1 MIPLISLI
9 LRIAS
14 GEKLEPATRQNTAY
28 WLSALAMVPLSMIG
42 YVSLAGWLDSFSWS
56 PFDNV
61 VSLILFIVV
70 FCLVLL
76 GAMFSLARI
85 CRNHPGFLIL
95 LSIGAWGGAAFL
107 MWRDV

>member
-42 YVSLAGWLDSFSWS
+42 YVE
-56 PFDNV
+56 
-61 VSLILFIVV
+61 
-70 FCLVLL
+70 
-76 GAMFSLARI
+76 
-85 CRNHPGFLIL
+85 
-95 LSIGAWGGAAFL
+95 AAPKIRPL
-107 MWRDV
+107 NG